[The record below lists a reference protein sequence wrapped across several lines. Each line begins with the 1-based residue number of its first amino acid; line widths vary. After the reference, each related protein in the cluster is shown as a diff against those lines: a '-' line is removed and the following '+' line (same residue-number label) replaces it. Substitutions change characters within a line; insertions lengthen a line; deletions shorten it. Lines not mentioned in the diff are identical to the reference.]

1 MNKNQRGFG
10 AVEGLLI
17 IIVLAIIGVVGWMAY
32 NSYHKVPATTSNPK
46 TDLYA
51 ILPPAT
57 VPSKAKLCSDSTE
70 QQVATGLTVNLTCSN
85 GDLNIVA
92 WERAAKAEGGKPV
105 MMTLGYNAT
114 ALQVCNAYGANF
126 VTGTLASEVYQ
137 LAAQYY
143 GWHFAEDPTVAA
155 MNGKC

>member
-1 MNKNQRGFG
+1 MNKKQKGFG

-17 IIVLAIIGVVGWMAY
+17 IIVLAIIGVVGWIVY
-32 NSYHKVPATTSNPK
+32 NNYHKVPTITSNPK
-46 TDLYA
+46 TNSYA

-57 VPSKAKLCSDSTE
+57 VPSKARLCSDSTE
-70 QQVATGLTVNLTCSN
+70 QQVATGLSVNLTCSS

-105 MMTLGYNAT
+105 MMTLGYDAT
-114 ALQVCNAYGANF
+114 ASQVCNAYGANF

-143 GWHFAEDPTVAA
+143 GWHFTEDPTVAA
-155 MNGKC
+155 LNGKC